1 MHHVTMRTI
10 VGAAITHTLD
20 ATHTALIVI
29 DFQMEYFAG
38 PVPGKLPIP
47 DGPAAMAHAQRLI
60 AFADRH
66 SMPVFHIQHVGRAGD
81 ALFAQ
86 DDAHSDIHPDI
97 RPAAHHALVQKG
109 SASSFVN
116 TDLHRQLQARGAKTL
131 VVCGLMTHNCISST
145 VRDARPL
152 GYQTI
157 VAGDA
162 CATRAIVAW
171 DGGVL
176 GHADLHRAT
185 LTGLSDGFAE
195 VMETSR
201 IINLAVR

>member
-1 MHHVTMRTI
+1 MQHATMRTI
-10 VGAAITHTLD
+10 VGATVTNRLD
-20 ATHTALIVI
+20 AAHTALIVI

-38 PVPGKLPIP
+38 PVPGKLLVP
-47 DGPAAMAHAQRLI
+47 DGPAAMAQAQRLI
-60 AFADRH
+60 AFADSHR
-66 SMPVFHIQHVGRAGD
+66 MPVFHIQHLGRAGS
-81 ALFAQ
+81 ALFSPDGPHA
-86 DDAHSDIHPDI
+86 DIHPDI
-97 RPAAHHALVQKG
+97 KPAAHHALVQKG

-116 TDLHRQLQARGAKTL
+116 TELHRQLQVRGVKTL
-131 VVCGLMTHNCISST
+131 IVCGLMTHNCISST

-176 GHADLHRAT
+176 AHADLHRAT

-195 VMETSR
+195 VMETGR
-201 IINLAVR
+201 IIDLTVR